1 MSYLITPHFL
11 YHRYRTNSGSS
22 AMTRNNRRS
31 VRMKR
36 SRDGAIFPQ
45 NATAGCVDP
54 EAVANVSSPQSLTV
68 HDFEAHVK
76 SCQIQS
82 FSFDYYM
89 HGLVE
94 EAGEVF
100 EAVRATQGADPRFS
114 EGQAMAIAL
123 ELGDVLWYLT
133 SLSMEIGGEM
143 TMLDSWPTVE
153 RGTNAPEVLMMLY
166 ASKLSGRVKKSM
178 RGDKTLADFVPAMR
192 EYRDEL
198 LKTCA
203 EVAANFDT
211 TLQRCAKLN
220 VNKLR
225 GRFGRGAVMGDGAYR

>member
-36 SRDGAIFPQ
+36 KRDGAIFPQ

-54 EAVANVSSPQSLTV
+54 EAVANVSSSLTV

-100 EAVRATQGADPRFS
+100 EAVRATQDADSSSS
-114 EGQAMAIAL
+114 EGQAKAIAL

-143 TMLDSWPTVE
+143 TMPDSWPTVE

-166 ASKLSGRVKKSM
+166 ASKRQAAASGP
-178 RGDKTLADFVPAMR
+178 T
-192 EYRDEL
+192 
-198 LKTCA
+198 
-203 EVAANFDT
+203 
-211 TLQRCAKLN
+211 
-220 VNKLR
+220 
-225 GRFGRGAVMGDGAYR
+225 